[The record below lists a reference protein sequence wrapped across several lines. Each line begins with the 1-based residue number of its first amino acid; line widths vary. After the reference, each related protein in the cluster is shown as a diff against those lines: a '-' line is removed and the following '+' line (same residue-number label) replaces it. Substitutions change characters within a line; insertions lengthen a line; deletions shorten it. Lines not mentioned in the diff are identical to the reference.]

1 MLVILQSLASVF
13 FIFYGFFLIFSVS
26 LHVHYYI
33 IRNMRPAIPY
43 SMDEL
48 LEFSELQ
55 ERTKDAAEEL
65 ESSFMKILEEHELE
79 TKEVL
84 FTLARVADSFIRM
97 HEDFTFDE
105 SKRIDAEAIFN
116 DYFLACRDLQES
128 QENDDEPVL
137 DGQGN

>member
-1 MLVILQSLASVF
+1 M
-13 FIFYGFFLIFSVS
+13 
-26 LHVHYYI
+26 HVHYYI

-55 ERTKDAAEEL
+55 EKTNVAAEEL
-65 ESSFMKILEEHELE
+65 ESAFMEIQQNHMLSKR
-79 TKEVL
+79 EVL
-84 FTLARVADSFIRM
+84 FTLARVVDSFIRLE
-97 HEDFTFDE
+97 EDYEFDE

>member
-1 MLVILQSLASVF
+1 
-13 FIFYGFFLIFSVS
+13 
-26 LHVHYYI
+26 
-33 IRNMRPAIPY
+33 MRPAIPY

-55 ERTKDAAEEL
+55 EKTNVAADEL
-65 ESSFMKILEEHELE
+65 ESAFLEIQQNRMLS
-79 TKEVL
+79 KREVL
-84 FTLARVADSFIRM
+84 FTLARVVDSFIRLE
-97 HEDFTFDE
+97 EDYEFDE

-116 DYFLACRDLQES
+116 DYFLACRDLQGS

>member
-1 MLVILQSLASVF
+1 M
-13 FIFYGFFLIFSVS
+13 
-26 LHVHYYI
+26 HVHYYI

-105 SKRIDAEAIFN
+105 SKRIDAEAAFN
-116 DYFLACRDLQES
+116 DYFLACRDIE
-128 QENDDEPVL
+128 EGMDGDDEVTL
-137 DGQGN
+137 NDSGD

>member
-1 MLVILQSLASVF
+1 
-13 FIFYGFFLIFSVS
+13 
-26 LHVHYYI
+26 
-33 IRNMRPAIPY
+33 MRPAIPY

-128 QENDDEPVL
+128 QEKDDEPVL